1 MLSTKVKTRF
11 LNNIYMSNIFHLS
24 VYHINKDLGV
34 IPSAVLRTCL
44 STRRTVFCFLLQI
57 ICTKNLQRLQILRA
71 KHGCVKAHIHH
82 SRSE

>member
-1 MLSTKVKTRF
+1 
-11 LNNIYMSNIFHLS
+11 MSNIFHLS

-71 KHGCVKAHIHH
+71 KHGCVKHTFITRAQNDLLMRNVSI
-82 SRSE
+82 